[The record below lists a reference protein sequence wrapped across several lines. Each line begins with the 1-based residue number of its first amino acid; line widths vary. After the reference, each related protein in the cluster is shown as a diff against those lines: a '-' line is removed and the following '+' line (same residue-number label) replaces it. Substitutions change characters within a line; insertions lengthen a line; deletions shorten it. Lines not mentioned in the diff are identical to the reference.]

1 MLTNYIEKDI
11 KRKCLICDFL
21 LKNKHTNLDEIAEY
35 METSRVTVR
44 SDIHALNEELDGLIV
59 IQMKECVDNW
69 VYQCWLQNG
78 ATERKVLYKL
88 YDNSMFLKCVAFF
101 VTNVEER
108 KFTDFMDTYF
118 ISHSHAYR
126 LKHKVEAFLREID
139 LTLDNNRIT
148 GKEYRVRY
156 LIALLQAE
164 YGVLIYPLLDEEK
177 QMIDDFM
184 ATLNL
189 RINID
194 TLAHNAEG
202 HAYFRSLISMVF
214 KRDIPTSA
222 IILDEQCQKYIESS
236 SFLAMVRKSSKET
249 LEKELGQEFSY
260 NDYLYLML
268 IYYSTNFSIIDA
280 SMKKVEL
287 EQFNELI
294 MKNADLQ
301 VLIDLFEEYF
311 GPEVVNH
318 SLFRAALC
326 YFLKKT
332 LFNLQGLIPSN
343 ERLLDKKYE
352 PLYMVVKNVLERW
365 NEASEYRVLLIDSHI
380 NYLTIHL
387 YPLIY
392 KWNNPVQ
399 ICIFSFNLI
408 NFESCKFQV
417 EQELGRKVTVHETM
431 FNSVEELNQVL
442 AESREP
448 TIVLCHP
455 NCEMELKEAV
465 DGMIIPIS
473 LAFFDRDL
481 VDVERAIQSLR
492 IKEHEKRLAY
502 LRG

>member
-1 MLTNYIEKDI
+1 MLTNFIEKDI
-11 KRKCLICDFL
+11 KRKCLICDFI

-35 METSRVTVR
+35 MGTSRVTVR
-44 SDIHALNEELDGLIV
+44 SDIHALNEELDGLIL
-59 IQMKECVDNW
+59 IQMKECADNW
-69 VYQCWLQNG
+69 VYQCQLQNG
-78 ATERKVLYKL
+78 VTERKVLYKL

-101 VTNVEER
+101 VTNVEEN

-126 LKHKVEAFLREID
+126 LKHKVEEFLREID
-139 LTLDNNRIT
+139 LKLDNNRIT

-177 QMIDDFM
+177 QMIDNFM

-236 SFLAMVRKSSKET
+236 RFLDMVRKSSKET

-287 EQFNELI
+287 EQF
-294 MKNADLQ
+294 
-301 VLIDLFEEYF
+301 
-311 GPEVVNH
+311 VVNH

-343 ERLLDKKYE
+343 ERLLDKKY
-352 PLYMVVKNVLERW
+352 
-365 NEASEYRVLLIDSHI
+365 RVLLIDSHI

-399 ICIFSFNLI
+399 ICIFFRWSR
-408 NFESCKFQV
+408 SWG
-417 EQELGRKVTVHETM
+417 GR
-431 FNSVEELNQVL
+431 
-442 AESREP
+442 
-448 TIVLCHP
+448 
-455 NCEMELKEAV
+455 
-465 DGMIIPIS
+465 
-473 LAFFDRDL
+473 
-481 VDVERAIQSLR
+481 
-492 IKEHEKRLAY
+492 
-502 LRG
+502 

>member
-1 MLTNYIEKDI
+1 MLTNFIEKDI
-11 KRKCLICDFL
+11 KRKCLICDFI

-35 METSRVTVR
+35 MGTSRVTVR
-44 SDIHALNEELDGLIV
+44 SDIHALNEELDGLIL
-59 IQMKECVDNW
+59 IQMKECADNW
-69 VYQCWLQNG
+69 VYQCQLQNG
-78 ATERKVLYKL
+78 VTERKVLYKL

-101 VTNVEER
+101 VTNVEEN

-126 LKHKVEAFLREID
+126 LKHKVEEFLREID
-139 LTLDNNRIT
+139 LKLDNNRIT

-177 QMIDDFM
+177 QMIDNFM

-236 SFLAMVRKSSKET
+236 RFLDMVRKSSKET

-287 EQFNELI
+287 EQF
-294 MKNADLQ
+294 
-301 VLIDLFEEYF
+301 
-311 GPEVVNH
+311 VVNH

-343 ERLLDKKYE
+343 ERLLDKK
-352 PLYMVVKNVLERW
+352 
-365 NEASEYRVLLIDSHI
+365 YRVLLIDSHI

-408 NFESCKFQV
+408 IS
-417 EQELGRKVTVHETM
+417 GGAGAG
-431 FNSVEELNQVL
+431 
-442 AESREP
+442 AEG
-448 TIVLCHP
+448 
-455 NCEMELKEAV
+455 
-465 DGMIIPIS
+465 DG
-473 LAFFDRDL
+473 A
-481 VDVERAIQSLR
+481 
-492 IKEHEKRLAY
+492 
-502 LRG
+502 